1 MNKEMELNPKEIVNE
16 LNKYI
21 IGQDEAKKQVAIAVR
36 NRIRRKLVDEKLRE
50 DIFLSNIIM
59 IGPTGVGKTE
69 IARRLSMILKA
80 PFIKVEATKFTEI
93 GYVGKDVESIIRDL
107 MNIGYDMVFKEMY
120 SQLENEVLQ
129 NVENEILSI
138 IFPGFESYEESSRR
152 KFQQMYRDGIMD
164 EREIEISVM
173 ENDKP
178 MFDIFAVPGL
188 DTLESFQEFIKDL
201 SPKKTRRKKVKVKNA
216 KEIIKEREINKKIDR
231 DKVIEVAK
239 DRVENFGIVFIDE
252 IDKIIATEKG
262 AGIDV
267 SRSGVQR
274 DLLPIVE
281 GTTVMTKYGS
291 VKTDHILFIAA
302 GAFSNTAVSDLMPEL
317 QGRFPVRVE
326 LNRLEKNDFVRILKE
341 PHNSILK
348 QYKNLLKVD
357 GIDLE
362 FSDDA
367 IELIS
372 SISEDYNQK
381 LEDIGARRLRTI
393 VNKVL
398 EDIMFEGKDYNP
410 KNILIDSNFVKS
422 KIKEISIT
430 GDRKKYIL

>member
-138 IFPGFESYEESSRR
+138 IFPGFESYEESSRK

>member
-1 MNKEMELNPKEIVNE
+1 MNKEMELDPKDIVNE
-16 LNKYI
+16 LDKYI
-21 IGQDEAKKQVAIAVR
+21 VGQNEAKKQVAIAVR

-120 SQLENEVLQ
+120 SQLENEVSQ

-138 IFPGFESYEESSRR
+138 IFPGFESYEESSKK

-164 EREIEISVM
+164 DREIEISVL
-173 ENDKP
+173 ENDRP

-188 DTLESFQEFIKDL
+188 DSLESFQEFIKDL
-201 SPKKTRRKKVKVKNA
+201 SPKRTKRKKVKVKNA
-216 KEIIKEREINKKIDR
+216 KEIVKEREINKKIDR
-231 DKVIEVAK
+231 DKLIDLAK

-252 IDKIIATEKG
+252 IDKIIATDKG
-262 AGIDV
+262 SGIDV

-291 VKTDHILFIAA
+291 VKTGHILFIAA
-302 GAFSNTAVSDLMPEL
+302 GAFSNTSVSDLMPEL

-326 LNRLEKNDFVRILKE
+326 LDRLEKDDFVRILKE
-341 PHNSILK
+341 PRNSILK
-348 QYKNLLKVD
+348 QYRNLLKVD
-357 GIDLE
+357 GLNLE

-372 SISEDYNQK
+372 SISEEYNQK

-398 EDIMFEGKDYNP
+398 EDIMFKGKDYTP
-410 KNILIDSNFVKS
+410 KNIVIDANFVKS

>member
-1 MNKEMELNPKEIVNE
+1 MIKDNELNPKEIVKE

-36 NRIRRKLVDEKLRE
+36 NRIRRKLVDENLRE

-120 SQLENEVLQ
+120 SELENEVEKT
-129 NVENEILSI
+129 VGNEILDLV
-138 IFPGFESYEESSRR
+138 FPGFDAYEESSRK
-152 KFQQMYRDGIMD
+152 KFQQMYKDGILD
-164 EREIEISVM
+164 DREIELNVQESDRPI
-173 ENDKP
+173 
-178 MFDIFAVPGL
+178 FDIFAVPGL
-188 DTLESFQEFIKDL
+188 ESLESFQEFIKDI
-201 SPKKTRRKKVKVKNA
+201 SPKKIRKKKVKVKNA
-216 KEIIKEREINKKIDR
+216 KEIIKEREINKKIDK
-231 DKVIEVAK
+231 DKVIDIAK

-252 IDKIIATEKG
+252 IDKIIAPERGTG
-262 AGIDV
+262 VDV

-281 GTTVMTKYGS
+281 GTTVMTKFGS

-302 GAFSNTAVSDLMPEL
+302 GAFSNSSVSDLMPEL

-326 LNRLEKNDFVRILKE
+326 LDRLAKSDFIRILKE
-341 PHNSILK
+341 PDNSILK

-357 GIDLE
+357 GINVE

-372 SISEDYNQK
+372 SIAEEFNQK

-398 EDIMFEGKDYNP
+398 EDIMFEGKDYNQR
-410 KNILIDSNFVKS
+410 NVLIDSDFVKN
-422 KIKEISIT
+422 KVKEISVT

>member
-1 MNKEMELNPKEIVNE
+1 MIKETELNPKEIVNE

-21 IGQDEAKKQVAIAVR
+21 VGQDEAKKQVAIAVR

-120 SQLENEVLQ
+120 NDLENEVAKT
-129 NVENEILSI
+129 VENEILDLV
-138 IFPGFESYEESSRR
+138 FPGIEAYEESSRK
-152 KFQQMYRDGIMD
+152 KFQQMYRDGILD
-164 EREIEISVM
+164 DREVELNVQES
-173 ENDKP
+173 DRP

-188 DTLESFQEFIKDL
+188 ESLESFQEFIKDI
-201 SPKKTRRKKVKVKNA
+201 SPKRTKRKKVKVKNA
-216 KEIIKEREINKKIDR
+216 REIIKEREINKKIDKE
-231 DKVIEVAK
+231 KVIDVAK

-252 IDKIIATEKG
+252 IDKIIAPERG
-262 AGIDV
+262 AGVDV

-281 GTTVMTKYGS
+281 GTTVMTKFGS

-302 GAFSNTAVSDLMPEL
+302 GAFSNSSVSDLMPEL

-326 LNRLEKNDFVRILKE
+326 LDRLSKDDFVRILKE
-341 PHNSILK
+341 PDNSILK

-357 GIDLE
+357 GIDIE

-372 SISEDYNQK
+372 SIAEEYNQK

-410 KNILIDSNFVKS
+410 KNVLIDSGFVRNKV
-422 KIKEISIT
+422 KEVIIT

>member
-138 IFPGFESYEESSRR
+138 IFPGFESYEEISRK

-201 SPKKTRRKKVKVKNA
+201 SPKRMRRKKVKVKNA

-367 IELIS
+367 IELMS

-410 KNILIDSNFVKS
+410 KNISIDSNFVKS

>member
-138 IFPGFESYEESSRR
+138 IFPGFESYEEISRK